1 MTRTLSRAKLFATEI
16 LTEMQER
23 AAEAKAKG
31 YYSRVTLINGNYDP
45 ADFVEVWPYTDWYKP
60 KHGVN

>member
-1 MTRTLSRAKLFATEI
+1 MIEMVEELLI
-16 LTEMQER
+16 EMQER

-31 YYSRVTLINGNYDP
+31 YYSRVVLINGNYDP